1 MDGGQIGLLL
11 AIVFLIVF
19 SGFFSASEMAYT
31 SVNKIRLLNMEQNG
45 NKRAGKVLR
54 ETENFDKI
62 LSTILVGN
70 NIVNITA
77 SSLATLLFT
86 SLILNASL
94 AATVS
99 TMATAAPAMRSRE
112 RQFCGPCAMAS

>member
-11 AIVFLIVF
+11 AIIVLIVF

-54 ETENFDKI
+54 ETENFDKL

-77 SSLATLLFT
+77 SSLATSSSKT
-86 SLILNASL
+86 K
-94 AATVS
+94 S
-99 TMATAAPAMRSRE
+99 TRRSSSAPAPPNTITKSNKS
-112 RQFCGPCAMAS
+112 ASVSAK

>member
-11 AIVFLIVF
+11 AIVVLIVF

-54 ETENFDKI
+54 EPTIAKV
-62 LSTILVGN
+62 LSFSNKST
-70 NIVNITA
+70 
-77 SSLATLLFT
+77 FP
-86 SLILNASL
+86 NAYKQIGLKS
-94 AATVS
+94 V
-99 TMATAAPAMRSRE
+99 
-112 RQFCGPCAMAS
+112 